1 MRETSAMR
9 ELHKIREKIYEETKD
24 MTTEEFIEYIRKE
37 ANKAKEEMKRLRE
50 NTAEK
55 QTN

>member
-1 MRETSAMR
+1 MKETSAMK

-24 MTTEEFIEYIRKE
+24 MTREEFIEYIRKE

>member
-1 MRETSAMR
+1 MK

-24 MTTEEFIEYIRKE
+24 MTREEFIEYIRKE